1 MISTHF
7 IEVNMNLEKM
17 KEKLIPILNKSE
29 LSIYSIRTKKEYGE
43 KIVEILIDTDSID
56 INDLE
61 KIHLEYI
68 ETLSDDDMDPDY
80 FLELSSVGAERPLK
94 KKEDLFKAVGKY
106 MYLESQKF
114 KGLGT
119 LVSFVDDILILEI
132 NEKGRIRKI
141 EIKFDDAKKMRT
153 AIKF

>member
-1 MISTHF
+1 
-7 IEVNMNLEKM
+7 MNLEKM

-94 KKEDLFKAVGKY
+94 TKEDLFKAVGKY

>member
-1 MISTHF
+1 
-7 IEVNMNLEKM
+7 MNLEKM